1 MIQLSITQVSEKAVT
16 NMRKLSK
23 LIIHKGN
30 YPVNLKKDEV
40 LEDIL
45 ICLESISD

>member
-16 NMRKLSK
+16 NMRKLFK
-23 LIIHKGN
+23 LTIREGN
-30 YPVNLKKDEV
+30 NPVNLEKDEV

-45 ICLESISD
+45 ICLEYISD